1 MWLPSRLPIANASLI
16 LNWVGEDVWPLPIS
30 QAGMFTHESRGI
42 DITSAHCRSA
52 GMWMTISVS
61 DWSVTRPV
69 PYAALS
75 PSPGVGPDDDD
86 VLGLRMRVHRLR
98 AEQAA
103 DVVLLDV
110 RVEVVQDLVPGR
122 GDPDQQQGQEPAP
135 KAMIFRR
142 GQCRSQCP
150 SDRPAFWSM
159 RRHTRPN

>member
-1 MWLPSRLPIANASLI
+1 MPIANASLI
-16 LNWVGEDVWPLPIS
+16 LDWVGADVWPSPIS

-69 PYAALS
+69 PYDAFS
-75 PSPGVGPDDDD
+75 PSRESEPITMMFSACGWVFTGCAPSRP
-86 VLGLRMRVHRLR
+86 VMSSCWMFALKWCKISYPVAVTPISSR
-98 AEQAA
+98 A
-103 DVVLLDV
+103 
-110 RVEVVQDLVPGR
+110 R
-122 GDPDQQQGQEPAP
+122 EPAP